1 MIRQLIR
8 EMLLE
13 DLAGFKTKTQGMGYE
28 SSFND
33 PTFDDTESLPRKGTA
48 KDIKRAWA
56 AEADHKFM
64 ESLIKV
70 HWLPDEITNPKYKD
84 WEEKFHRFMTLGG
97 NNEIS
102 TMGYLP
108 GSKSIRSSWGP
119 LGVIVQGRVTL
130 AANDMDSVL
139 SGYLSK
145 SKKHIDKYK
154 SSGIPRRPTAFNPV
168 FSNDY
173 VLDRESYNPEKA
185 DNNEFIVDNWKPVGL
200 IADQGGYLIDDVRHT
215 ARLQS
220 NEREKQSSYRM
231 AVSLLKYDLPLYDEK
246 MTPIDRK
253 ALEEALRGGKG

>member
-1 MIRQLIR
+1 MQLRRLIR

-13 DLAGFKTKTQGMGYE
+13 DLTGFKTKTQGMDYE
-28 SSFND
+28 SPFSD
-33 PTFDDTESLPRKGTA
+33 PTFDDTESLPHKGTA
-48 KDIKRAWA
+48 KDIKRVWA

-70 HWLPDEITNPKYKD
+70 HWFPDDVTDPRNKN

-108 GSKSIRSSWGP
+108 DSKKIKSFWGP
-119 LGVIVQGRVTL
+119 LGLIVQGRVTL

-145 SKKHIDKYK
+145 SKKNVDKYK
-154 SSGIPRRPTAFNPV
+154 SSGIPRRPTTFNST
-168 FSNDY
+168 FSDDY
-173 VLDRESYNPEKA
+173 VLDRESYNLNMTDK
-185 DNNEFIVDNWKPVGL
+185 NEFIVDNWKPAGL
-200 IADQGGYLIDDVRHT
+200 IVDVGWYLIDDVRH
-215 ARLQS
+215 AMQLPPK
-220 NEREKQSSYRM
+220 EREKQSSYRM
-231 AVSLLKYDLPLYDEK
+231 AVAVLKYDLPLYDEK

-253 ALEEALRGGKG
+253 ELEEALRGEG